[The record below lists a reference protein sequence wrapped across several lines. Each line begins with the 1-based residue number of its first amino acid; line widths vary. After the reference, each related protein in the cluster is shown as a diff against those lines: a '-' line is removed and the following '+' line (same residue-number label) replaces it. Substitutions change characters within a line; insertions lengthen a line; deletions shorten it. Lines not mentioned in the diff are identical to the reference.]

1 MKKRPIVSIIIT
13 FIILLTISVPLSAGE
28 ELMTRHFFDNWLR
41 TVTAPLEQQIIQLRT
56 AYTEMENTLRTL
68 KSQMTTEI
76 ILVIGQSNAL
86 VDGRTVGLSVPPV
99 IENGRT
105 MVPVRFIGENFGASF
120 TWDEKTSKVT
130 YNLAELTIELVIG
143 KKTAK
148 VNGRNVSM
156 DVPPYIKDGRTMVP
170 LRFVGEHMEASFA
183 WDEKTRTVTIS
194 R

>member
-1 MKKRPIVSIIIT
+1 MKKRSIISIMIT
-13 FIILLTISVPLSAGE
+13 FIILLTISAPLSAGE
-28 ELMTRHFFDNWLR
+28 ELMTRHFFDNWLH
-41 TVTAPLEQQIIQLRT
+41 TVTAPLEQQITQLRT
-56 AYTEMENTLRTL
+56 IYTEMENTLRAM
-68 KSQMTTEI
+68 KSQLTTEI

-130 YNLAELTIELVIG
+130 YNLAGLTIELIIG
-143 KKTAK
+143 KNTAK
-148 VNGRNVSM
+148 VNGQNVSL

-170 LRFVGEHMEASFA
+170 LRFVGEYMEASFA
-183 WDEKTRTVTIS
+183 WDDKTRTVTIS